1 MSNGAAAMFI
11 ETHEYGRFR
20 EFCDACRRDRYI
32 GLCYGAA
39 GVGKTLSARYYTD
52 PTKVTPDPLFSPSEG
67 TVEKGPVNHVV
78 LYTPSVVNGP
88 GKIGRDIG
96 WCRGSFS
103 TSLLRRFENEER
115 PKLKELKENM
125 FVKGQAASHDGVI
138 ADDERGRE
146 FYRARDTYSAAYKQY
161 RDMRLEI
168 RDDPVLVAID
178 EADRLTTAS
187 LEQVR
192 AIFDQG
198 GLGVVLIGMPG
209 IEKRLSRYA
218 QLYSR
223 VGFVHEFRPLA
234 KKEVRGLLSQGWM
247 PPGVVLPGN
256 WVADEEALAAILRIT
271 GGNFRLLERL
281 LTQIARVLEV
291 NNLRQVTPA
300 VVEVARQSLVV
311 GTA

>member
-1 MSNGAAAMFI
+1 MFV
-11 ETHEYGRFR
+11 ETYEYHLFQ
-20 EFCDACRRDRYI
+20 EFCDACRKYRYI
-32 GLCYGAA
+32 GLCYGRP
-39 GVGKTLSARYYTD
+39 GVGKTLSARHYANWDKVESSSKDNGGGVVGLSEVFGFNVVFYT
-52 PTKVTPDPLFSPSEG
+52 V
-67 TVEKGPVNHVV
+67 
-78 LYTPSVVNGP
+78 SVVNSP
-88 GKIGRDIG
+88 NQV
-96 WCRGSFS
+96 RGEI
-103 TSLLRRFENEER
+103 SLLREKLHALILEDLRREKEARMAEVYGRERAELDSPLRQGAWYRTDNGAAMRRTEALEQIHNEFKPRFEER
-115 PKLKELKENM
+115 P
-125 FVKGQAASHDGVI
+125 DP
-138 ADDERGRE
+138 
-146 FYRARDTYSAAYKQY
+146 T
-161 RDMRLEI
+161 RLI
-168 RDDPVLVAID
+168 LID
-178 EADRLTTAS
+178 EADRLKMGS

-192 AIFDQG
+192 TIFDQG

-209 IEKRLSRYA
+209 IEKRLARYA

-234 KKEVRGLLSQGWM
+234 EKEVRGLLSQGWM

-256 WVADEEALAAILRIT
+256 WVSDEEAVAAILRIT

>member
-1 MSNGAAAMFI
+1 
-11 ETHEYGRFR
+11 
-20 EFCDACRRDRYI
+20 
-32 GLCYGAA
+32 
-39 GVGKTLSARYYTD
+39 
-52 PTKVTPDPLFSPSEG
+52 
-67 TVEKGPVNHVV
+67 
-78 LYTPSVVNGP
+78 
-88 GKIGRDIG
+88 
-96 WCRGSFS
+96 
-103 TSLLRRFENEER
+103 
-115 PKLKELKENM
+115 M

-146 FYRARDTYSAAYKQY
+146 FYRARDAYSAAYKQY

-209 IEKRLSRYA
+209 IEKRLSRVRA
-218 QLYSR
+218 ALFAGR
-223 VGFVHEFRPLA
+223 LRPRIPSPG
-234 KKEVRGLLSQGWM
+234 KEGSARACCSQGWM

-281 LTQIARVLEV
+281 LTQIARRLGG
-291 NNLRQVTPA
+291 Q
-300 VVEVARQSLVV
+300 
-311 GTA
+311 